1 MKLHR
6 LIFSLIGVCLCVW
19 GCTPSVIVA
28 PRPTVYVKQE
38 IFDCDLP
45 QTLMVL
51 PFESPS
57 YFLEAGTFTA
67 KLFYQRMLEQDE
79 FTKIIYSQNPDWF
92 EKGLTWNGRTEL
104 AIEEGRR
111 AEADYILIGSI
122 DYFLVGNITTNQVT
136 VTTRLIEVMS
146 GETIYFATAYGS
158 GRPGQTFFFFDSRP
172 GEHSPSPTAV
182 LSAVVNNIVR
192 DCFRKGWFSFI

>member
-6 LIFSLIGVCLCVW
+6 LIFFFLAICLCAW

-28 PRPTVYVKQE
+28 PRPTVYVKQ
-38 IFDCDLP
+38 DLAHYDLP

-67 KLFYQRMLEQDE
+67 KLFYQRLLEQDE
-79 FTKIIYSQNPDWF
+79 FSNIIYSQNPDWF
-92 EKGLTWNGRTEL
+92 EKGFTWNGRTEL

-122 DYFLVGNITTNQVT
+122 DYFLVGHINTNQVT
-136 VTTRLIEVMS
+136 VTARLIEVMS
-146 GETIYFATAYGS
+146 GETIYFATGYGR
-158 GRPGQTFFFFDSRP
+158 GKPGQTFLFFDSRP
-172 GEHSPSPTAV
+172 GEHTPSPTAV
-182 LSAVVNNIVR
+182 LSVVVNNIVR

>member
-6 LIFSLIGVCLCVW
+6 LIFFLLATCICFW

-28 PRPTVYVKQE
+28 PRPTVYVKQ
-38 IFDCDLP
+38 DLSHYDLP

-67 KLFYQRMLEQDE
+67 KLFYQRLLEQDE
-79 FTKIIYSQNPDWF
+79 FTDIMYSQNPDWF

-122 DYFLVGNITTNQVT
+122 DYFLVGHISTNRVT
-136 VTTRLIEVMS
+136 VTARLIEVMS
-146 GETIYFATAYGS
+146 GETIYFATGYGS
-158 GRPGQTFFFFDSRP
+158 GKPGQTFLFFDSRP
-172 GEHSPSPTAV
+172 GEHTPSPTAV
-182 LSAVVNNIVR
+182 LSIVVNNIVR